1 MKFPLAEHPFHAVD
15 LTEEQSQEYENV
27 TNAILEE
34 TLEEYHRF
42 VHLDNRTLHKKRWKP
57 VKTRENL
64 TVYKELDRSVMR
76 VPTRVPSGSVTAPS
90 PHSTSGHSSASSSTS
105 STITSNM
112 HEWKLP
118 KLLGVGTIVGTLE
131 DVMYGVAAPDV
142 KTMLLR
148 SSYVQDELVDGGVL
162 YQMKGAVEDDPFR
175 FLGIKWLVK
184 AHPTGINAIVAPRD
198 TVVIDGVGIR
208 IDANG
213 ERIGYH
219 VFHSVELPEC
229 PELKDLGIL
238 RGYLSSCYLFKQLR
252 NGTVEV
258 YMKSY
263 CEPGGNLPEAVA
275 TLSVANALIG
285 CWKSV
290 RCSHGK
296 KLAWMIKNAAAER
309 IKRSKETGQ
318 NLNAKDTS
326 TSTGKKYEC
335 ELCHGSFRAYKSAN
349 GCQICLKVICTR
361 CQSAQKVSHMQRG
374 LQVKQSSIV
383 VCKDCITRCSQLN
396 AQDVART
403 EFVGRPQ
410 QQQSRITDESSDEWL
425 QSSRSVVSSD
435 ESGSDP
441 SFSDGYSTSYDTS
454 VMSGYGSS
462 VRTASLDTDDALELY
477 DPPRLASSL
486 EPIPAENSTVAC
498 LPRTGSWQSGSR
510 LPPPSSSPYEG
521 NHRQQLWLQMNQLR
535 LAAEQTYMIA
545 KQNTN
550 AMRTSPSVGSL
561 AD

>member
-15 LTEEQSQEYENV
+15 LTEEQSREYENV
-27 TNAILEE
+27 TNAILDE

-57 VKTRENL
+57 VKNRENL
-64 TVYKELDRSVMR
+64 TVYKELDRSVLR

-90 PHSTSGHSSASSSTS
+90 PLSTSGHSSASSSTTS

-162 YQMKGAVEDDPFR
+162 YQIKGAIEDDPFR

-198 TVVIDGVGIR
+198 TVVIDAVGIR
-208 IDANG
+208 IDTNG

-229 PELKDLGIL
+229 PELKELGIL

-318 NLNAKDTS
+318 NLNAKDTT
-326 TSTGKKYEC
+326 TSTGKKYDC
-335 ELCHGSFRAYKSAN
+335 ELCHGTFRAYKSSN

-374 LQVKQSSIV
+374 LQVKQSSVV

-410 QQQSRITDESSDEWL
+410 IQQSRITDESVDEWL
-425 QSSRSVVSSD
+425 PSSQSVVSSD
-435 ESGSDP
+435 DSEDSGHGCDP
-441 SFSDGYSTSYDTS
+441 SFTDSCSTSYDTS

-462 VRTASLDTDDALELY
+462 VRTASLDADDALELY

-486 EPIPAENSTVAC
+486 ETIPADNTAVAC

-510 LPPPSSSPYEG
+510 LRRRRRRPTTAVTASSFG
-521 NHRQQLWLQMNQLR
+521 FR
-535 LAAEQTYMIA
+535 
-545 KQNTN
+545 
-550 AMRTSPSVGSL
+550 
-561 AD
+561 